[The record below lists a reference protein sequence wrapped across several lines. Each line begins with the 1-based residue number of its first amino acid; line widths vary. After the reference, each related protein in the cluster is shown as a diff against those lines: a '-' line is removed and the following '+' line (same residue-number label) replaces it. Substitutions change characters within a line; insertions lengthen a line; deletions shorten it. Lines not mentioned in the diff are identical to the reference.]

1 MEIDE
6 KLEKVSLTQNEIISI
21 DDRLTLLSRVS
32 KDNYFEPMRGLG
44 SNAEMPSE
52 PELILKLG
60 SALLVCVDEKVKEV
74 EINFTEKE
82 LWLLREMANSGIMFG
97 KESIGFNLKVK
108 IHRALRNISNYFIN
122 EEFIDAKDFQDK
134 TKNII
139 TKQGISNADNDT
151 R

>member
-1 MEIDE
+1 METNE
-6 KLEKVSLTQNEIISI
+6 RLEKVSLTQNEIISI

-60 SALLVCVDEKVKEV
+60 SALLVCVDENIKEA

-82 LWLLREMANSGIMFG
+82 LWLLREMTNSGIIFG
-97 KESIGFNLKVK
+97 KEQVGLNLKIK
-108 IHRALRNISNYFIN
+108 IHRALRNISNDFIN
-122 EEFIDAKDFQDK
+122 EEFIEATDLQDK

-139 TKQGISNADNDT
+139 TKSNILHADNNT
-151 R
+151 S